1 MWFCEI
7 IPSVFS
13 GDILKQQ
20 LHDKIRYKKIA
31 YALWYSKSLL
41 LTLLTEH
48 NTISTVSLIS
58 KRATELQQVSS
69 MSSRDTLDNRMP
81 HALGETVW
89 YNNISFFTSE
99 QREKFKLMSGLFI
112 KFFIVLRLYFY
123 FMCMSIWIYA
133 CIQHVCSACGSHKR
147 ALNPLKLELE
157 MVVRCHVGTENE
169 RKSSERAVSALY
181 LWSMT
186 PGPDIPYLI
195 VMKLSTGM

>member
-1 MWFCEI
+1 MDVVLWNYTFRFFLVMCW
-7 IPSVFS
+7 SNS
-13 GDILKQQ
+13 YM
-20 LHDKIRYKKIA
+20 IRQDTRKIA
-31 YALWYSKSLL
+31 YALWYSKSLI

-69 MSSRDTLDNRMP
+69 MSSRDTLDNRMT

-157 MVVRCHVGTENE
+157 MVVRCHAGTENE
-169 RKSSERAVSALY
+169 PKSSDPWLLALIF
-181 LWSMT
+181 LTW
-186 PGPDIPYLI
+186 
-195 VMKLSTGM
+195 